1 VFVHRA
7 GSVCIFD
14 KSVSCSPIIHLQHAT
29 ERRDNS
35 EAGSVSVFP
44 VRIHTNLKAETLDDF
59 ERKKKGLHISA
70 FRFRIE
76 ELRNDLRRMACD
88 SSRAKEEGLKDGGLD
103 KFIESIID
111 KVFIFVFTM
120 MRCIHIPCIY
130 FFMTLYR
137 SMQSLSSTSEPQNK
151 NSPTTLCTGA
161 WFQSLYRL

>member
-1 VFVHRA
+1 MSPSFLSILMSKNSFSSRKFFNRLFWFPSLLLLIVLRRCSFIEQVRFEFLTNLCYQ
-7 GSVCIFD
+7 SVL
-14 KSVSCSPIIHLQHAT
+14 CSPIIHLQHAT

-88 SSRAKEEGLKDGGLD
+88 SSRAKEEGLKDCGLD

-111 KVFIFVFTM
+111 KV
-120 MRCIHIPCIY
+120 CI
-130 FFMTLYR
+130 LR
-137 SMQSLSSTSEPQNK
+137 
-151 NSPTTLCTGA
+151 
-161 WFQSLYRL
+161 

>member
-1 VFVHRA
+1 MSRSFLSILTSKSSFSSRKFFNHLFWFPSLLLLIVLRRCSFIEQVRFEFLTNLC
-7 GSVCIFD
+7 VCYQP
-14 KSVSCSPIIHLQHAT
+14 VLCSPIIHLQHAT

-76 ELRNDLRRMACD
+76 ELRNDLRRTACD

-111 KVFIFVFTM
+111 KV
-120 MRCIHIPCIY
+120 CI
-130 FFMTLYR
+130 LR
-137 SMQSLSSTSEPQNK
+137 
-151 NSPTTLCTGA
+151 
-161 WFQSLYRL
+161 